1 MYRAGIQMTLL
12 YLLLTAVAGTV
23 MRSMSILTMQ
33 WFDYSYMLH
42 AHSHMA
48 ILGWGYMAL
57 FLLLI
62 ANFFTD
68 ESPRSVQLNTVF
80 WLTQAVIIG
89 MFVAFMLQGYAVFSI
104 GFSTLHIL
112 LSYWFT
118 VLVWRRLSKLSA
130 NQDSTPLSHTFIKG
144 SLVCLVLSSIGPWVL
159 AILSANDLNGS
170 DWYDAAI
177 YYYLH
182 VQYNGWFTLGLIG
195 VLLRIMEKKG
205 ILYQVRLTKLQFRL
219 YVWSLLP
226 SYLLSVL
233 WLFTHVYWH
242 VLAAFGAL
250 LQWIAVS
257 LLLLILFRIRSSI
270 MLIFRGWANTF
281 ITLAF
286 VALFLKATM
295 EIGASVPGL
304 STLIYDSRSIVIGYL
319 HLTLLGFVSFLCL
332 AFFLQHDWIV
342 DRSRLGQIG
351 YLLFLIGFILNEL
364 VLFGQGLLGWLHVDG
379 LSDDWV
385 WLWAASVGMAVGI
398 GLFSWKSLPKAFS
411 KKVELRSEKCHRK

>member
-1 MYRAGIQMTLL
+1 MT
-12 YLLLTAVAGTV
+12 
-23 MRSMSILTMQ
+23 ILPMQ

-42 AHSHMA
+42 AHSHLA

-62 ANFFTD
+62 GNFFAD
-68 ESPRSVQLNTVF
+68 EQKKSVQLKTVF

-89 MFVAFMLQGYAVFSI
+89 MFIAFMLQGYALFSI
-104 GFSTLHIL
+104 GFSTVHIF

-118 VLVWRRLSKLSA
+118 MLVWSRLSEQAA
-130 NQDSTPLSHTFIKG
+130 NQNVTPLSHTFIKG
-144 SLVCLVLSSIGPWVL
+144 GLVCLVLSSIGPWVL
-159 AILSANDLNGS
+159 ALLSANDLNGS

-195 VLLRIMEKKG
+195 VLFRIIEKKG
-205 ILYQVRLTKLQFRL
+205 IHYQVKLTKLHFRL
-219 YVWSLLP
+219 YVWSLVP

-233 WLFTHVYWH
+233 WLFTDVYWH
-242 VLAAFGAL
+242 VIAAIGAL
-250 LQWIAVS
+250 IQWVAVS
-257 LLLLILFRIRSSI
+257 LLLIIMFRIRSSI
-270 MLIFRGWANTF
+270 MLHFKGWANTF

-304 STLIYDSRSIVIGYL
+304 ATLIYESRSIVIGYL

-332 AFFLQHDWIV
+332 AFFLQQGWLV
-342 DRSRLGQIG
+342 DRSRLERIG
-351 YLLFLIGFILNEL
+351 YILFLMGFILNEL

-379 LSDDWV
+379 WSHDWI

-398 GLFSWKSLPKAFS
+398 GLFSSKSLPKVF
-411 KKVELRSEKCHRK
+411 R

>member
-1 MYRAGIQMTLL
+1 MHRAGIQMTLF
-12 YLLLTAVAGTV
+12 YLLLTAVVGTL
-23 MRSMSILTMQ
+23 MRSMTILPIQ
-33 WFDYSYMLH
+33 WFDYSYLLH
-42 AHSHMA
+42 AHSHLA

-62 ANFFTD
+62 ANFFA
-68 ESPRSVQLNTVF
+68 EKQKMSVQLKTVF

-89 MFVAFMLQGYAVFSI
+89 MFVAFLLQGYAVLSI
-104 GFSTLHIL
+104 GFSTLHIF

-118 VLVWRRLSKLSA
+118 MLVWRQLNEQPA
-130 NQDSTPLSHTFIKG
+130 NQDGTPLSHVFIKG

-170 DWYDAAI
+170 DWYDASI

-182 VQYNGWFTLGLIG
+182 FQYNGWFTLGLIG
-195 VLLRIMEKKG
+195 VLFRTMEKKG
-205 ILYQVRLTKLQFRL
+205 IRFPVKLSKLQFRL
-219 YVWSLLP
+219 YVWSLAP

-233 WLFTHVYWH
+233 WLFTNGYWH
-242 VLAAFGAL
+242 VLAAIGAL
-250 LQWIAVS
+250 LQWVAVS
-257 LLLLILFRIRSSI
+257 LLLIMLFRIRSSI
-270 MLIFRGWANTF
+270 MLHFKGWANTF

-332 AFFLQHDWIV
+332 AFFLQQGWLV
-342 DRSRLGQIG
+342 DRGRWEQIG
-351 YLLFLIGFILNEL
+351 YLIFLMGFIMNEL
-364 VLFGQGLLGWLHVDG
+364 VLFGQGLLGWLHAEG
-379 LSDDWV
+379 LSHEWV

-398 GLFSWKSLPKAFS
+398 GLFSWKSLPNVF
-411 KKVELRSEKCHRK
+411 R